1 MTAWELDHGGRNKMV
16 VKEKKK
22 EIRMKKYIFVLA
34 VIICAF
40 ASLAVLPAQNSYAA
54 NDCGFSSPLG
64 LKPWYSG
71 LVKGS
76 AGSCEVD
83 HSQFKCEKDEN
94 GEGDCPLQKSI
105 YKIVMNLASDVL
117 AIVGY
122 LAICMVIWGGYQ
134 YMMAQG
140 DPGKVAKGKKTI
152 TNSLIGLAICMLAS
166 TITSTL
172 SNIANEAAADGANV
186 FVVAM
191 NHAFIWAG
199 IISVIMVVFGGIQ
212 YTTSNGNPSQA
223 QKAKQTIMYSLIGLA
238 ISIFAVAIVN
248 LVVGAIEQ

>member
-1 MTAWELDHGGRNKMV
+1 MV
-16 VKEKKK
+16 KK
-22 EIRMKKYIFVLA
+22 ETKGIVMKKVVFILA
-34 VIICAF
+34 VIMCALT
-40 ASLAVLPAQNSYAA
+40 SLMVLPAQDSYAD

-76 AGSCEVD
+76 ASNCEVD
-83 HSQFKCEKDEN
+83 HSQFKCEKAEDGNMDE
-94 GEGDCPLQKSI
+94 CPLRKSI
-105 YKIVMNLASDVL
+105 YKIVMNLASDIL

-172 SNIANEAAADGANV
+172 SNIANEAAADGENV
-186 FVVAM
+186 FVVEM

-199 IISVIMVVFGGIQ
+199 IISVIMIVFGGIQ